1 MIQFFL
7 RIFDYFQGR
16 RRLCMGLL
24 IASMGVLVAM
34 MASLTY
40 NENIYDF
47 LPISGNEQKA
57 ITLYQDISGGQS
69 VFALFEMK
77 DSSATDDA
85 ALTDA
90 VDCFAERLQSGSG
103 KEMTGE
109 VMTQVD
115 FDKVLGITDFIYQN
129 IPLML
134 VDSDYVRMERLLSD
148 PDFADRQLATD
159 VQMLMMPATG
169 ILTPSI
175 AYDPLELFSP
185 AMTRLQARQR
195 NLPVEIDDGYLYTP
209 GHRYAVAVVKSPF
222 GAMESA
228 QNSRL
233 VSYVDSAAQ
242 QTMDDVPEVKV
253 GITGSPVIA
262 VGNAARIKADS
273 QWAISIAVTLILLLL
288 VFAFRKV
295 KHLLLIGL
303 AIVFGWLF
311 AMGFMAVVRSDVSL
325 IVLGIGSIIIGI
337 AVNYPLHFIA
347 HTDHGGTAREVL
359 KDMVAPLLI
368 GNITTVGA
376 FASLIPLDA
385 PALRDL
391 GLFAAFMLVGTIL
404 FVLLF
409 LPHLVKTEAHHGPER
424 LPFVRFFSRL
434 LHHPF
439 LRRYQGSRSATKRLS
454 PLLSFIVVVLTL
466 LFGWFSLDTSFDT
479 NMQHIN
485 YMNAEQKE
493 LLSGLHASAG
503 LNDTTN
509 VYLVA
514 EGETWEEALN
524 VRRRITP
531 LLDSLRSA
539 NALSHC
545 TDVTDFVCST
555 EEQQRRIDR
564 WNAYWAAHRDEV
576 LALVQAKAPKYGFSA
591 TAFSG
596 FAEIVNASYT
606 PQPFNYFEPV
616 RSVLLSNAFS
626 TSTGACSVVDVI
638 SVERPSSS
646 RTTLETTLNAALGT
660 DGYAFDF
667 TGMNSA
673 VAKSLSN
680 DFNYIGFACG
690 FIVFLFLWLSFGR
703 LELSLLAFLPMAVGW
718 IWILGIMRIFGI
730 EFNIVNVILATF
742 IFGQGDDYTIFMTEG
757 LISEYAYRKKVLPS
771 FKNSIIVSALIMFIG
786 MGSLIVARHP
796 ALHSLAEVTIVGMF
810 TVVLMA
816 FYLPPYV
823 FHWITHTNGKPRRV
837 PVTIEQVIR
846 ITYCACVYLFQVA
859 YGTVCGLIAAPGG
872 WRKRERELWMHRVIQ
887 RSMYADI
894 THIWGVPAYI
904 KGQEKTDFSRP
915 SIILCNHQSLL
926 DPIYILALDP
936 RIVIVIGDR
945 VWRNPIVHHFFRLA
959 GFLNV
964 HQPYDQLREQVSEAL
979 SKGYSVCIFPEGL
992 RTFGDHISR
1001 FHKGAFNLARALK
1014 ADIQP
1019 IFLHGTAH
1027 IMTRGSAFPPRGRI
1041 DVEIGTRV
1049 TATELDSYGE
1059 TEQLISQTFRHI
1071 YQDHFRQMCRE
1082 IETTHYYHDFLIYKY
1097 MYKGIEVERETRR
1110 LLKHYDDFSQWIDGY
1125 ETKDMER
1132 VNIINAGRGQFALLF
1147 ALVHPEVQVH
1157 SYASDR
1163 DDVALAAACT
1173 SMPANLHIHH
1183 SSDEAKALATG
1194 GHHIINLSDIIT

>member
-1 MIQFFL
+1 MTAFFL
-7 RIFDYFQGR
+7 RIYDFFQRR
-16 RRLCMGLL
+16 RRLCLGLI

-47 LPISGNEQKA
+47 LPITGDEQKA

-69 VFALFEMK
+69 IFALFEMK
-77 DSSATDDA
+77 DGKGEADTER
-85 ALTDA
+85 LTEA
-90 VDCFAERLQSGSG
+90 VDSFAAKIQA
-103 KEMTGE
+103 GE
-109 VMTQVD
+109 GRGHISEITTQVD
-115 FDKVLGITDFIYQN
+115 FDKVLGVTDFVYRN

-134 VDSDYVRMERLLSD
+134 ADSDYIRMEQLLAK
-148 PDFADRQLATD
+148 PDYADRQLAAD
-159 VQMLMMPATG
+159 VQMLLMPATG

-175 AYDPLELFSP
+175 AYDPLELFVP
-185 AMTRLQARQR
+185 AMERLQERQR
-195 NLPVEIDDGYLYTP
+195 DLPVEIDDGYLFTP
-209 GHRYAVAVVKSPF
+209 GKRYAVAQLKSPY

-228 QNSRL
+228 QNGQL
-233 VSYVDSAAQ
+233 VSYVDSVVQ
-242 QTMDDVPEVKV
+242 QTMQAVPDVRVA
-253 GITGSPVIA
+253 ITGSPVIA
-262 VGNAARIKADS
+262 VGNASQIKTDS

-288 VFAFRKV
+288 AFAFRKV
-295 KHLLLIGL
+295 NHHLLIILS
-303 AIVFGWLF
+303 IVFGWLF
-311 AMGFMAVVRSDVSL
+311 AMGFMAVIRSDVSL

-347 HTDHGGTAREVL
+347 HTDHAATMREVL

-376 FASLIPLDA
+376 FASLIPLNA

-391 GLFAAFMLVGTIL
+391 GLFAAFMLIGTIL

-409 LPHLVKTEAHHGPER
+409 LPHLVKAKTAATKER
-424 LPFVRFFSRL
+424 LLFGKLFSLSLPFKLPRGFVPAL
-434 LHHPF
+434 
-439 LRRYQGSRSATKRLS
+439 
-454 PLLSFIVVVLTL
+454 VVVLTL
-466 LFGWFSLDTSFDT
+466 VFGYFSLDTSFDT

-485 YMNAEQKE
+485 YMTAEQTE
-493 LLSGLHASAG
+493 LLGGLQAKAG

-509 VYLVA
+509 IYVVA
-514 EGETWEEALN
+514 EGDTWEHALSE
-524 VRRRITP
+524 RTRIAP
-531 LLDSLRSA
+531 LLDSLRRV
-539 NALSHC
+539 NALKGYS
-545 TDVTDFVCST
+545 DVTSFICST
-555 EEQQRRIDR
+555 DEQQRRIDR
-564 WNAYWAAHRDEV
+564 WNTFWAKHRDEV
-576 LALVQAKAPKYGFSA
+576 LALLQEKAPQYGFSA
-591 TAFSG
+591 SAFDG
-596 FAEIVNASYT
+596 FAEIVNADYT
-606 PQPFNYFEPV
+606 PQPFDYFEPI
-616 RSVLLSNAFS
+616 RSVLLSSSFS

-638 SVERPSSS
+638 APSSS
-646 RTTLETTLNAALGT
+646 RAAVEASLNEALGSN
-660 DGYAFDF
+660 GYAFDF

-673 VAKSLSN
+673 VANSLSN

-730 EFNIVNVILATF
+730 QFNIVNVILATF

-757 LISEYAYRKKVLPS
+757 LISEYAYKKKLLPS
-771 FKNSIIVSALIMFIG
+771 FKNSIIISALIMFIG

-823 FHWITHTNGKPRRV
+823 FHWITQTNGKPRRV

-846 ITYCACVYLFQVA
+846 ITYCACVYLFQIG

-872 WRKRERELWMHRVIQ
+872 WRKQQRELWFHRIIQ

-904 KGQEKTDFSRP
+904 TGQGQADFSRP
-915 SIILCNHQSLL
+915 SILLCNHQSLL
-926 DPIYILALDP
+926 DPIYILSLDP
-936 RIVIVIGDR
+936 RIVIVMGDR
-945 VWRNPIVHHFFRLA
+945 VWNNPIVHLFFRLA

-964 HQPYDQLREQVSEAL
+964 NQPYDQLKEQVAAAL
-979 SKGYSVCIFPEGL
+979 AKGYSVCIFPEGM
-992 RTFGDHISR
+992 RTFGNQISR
-1001 FHKGAFNLARALK
+1001 FHKGAFNLAREMK

-1041 DVEIGTRV
+1041 DVEIGHRV
-1049 TATELDSYGE
+1049 TASELDNYGE
-1059 TEQLISQTFRHI
+1059 TEQIISQTFRHI
-1071 YQDHFRQMCRE
+1071 YQDHFHQMCRE
-1082 IETTHYYHDFLIYKY
+1082 IETTHYFHEYIIYKY

-1110 LLKHYDDFSQWIDGY
+1110 LLKRYDDFSQWIDNVP
-1125 ETKDMER
+1125 EVKSKAR
-1132 VNIINAGRGQFALLF
+1132 VNIVHAGRGQFSLLF

-1157 SYASDR
+1157 SYANDA
-1163 DDVALAAACT
+1163 DDVALATACEPLPT
-1173 SMPANLHIHH
+1173 NLHVHF
-1183 SSDEAKALATG
+1183 SPEDNKTMAATG
-1194 GHHIINLSDIIT
+1194 DDHLIDFSKILLRS